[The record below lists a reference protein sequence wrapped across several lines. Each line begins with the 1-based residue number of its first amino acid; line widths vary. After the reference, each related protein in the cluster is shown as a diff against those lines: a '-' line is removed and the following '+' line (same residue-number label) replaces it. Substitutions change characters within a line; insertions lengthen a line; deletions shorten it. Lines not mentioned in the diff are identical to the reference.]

1 MQDEINRQ
9 ILSAFF
15 VVLKPIARI
24 LLRFGIGFREF
35 AEVAKTAYVDVAS
48 KDFGLRGRPTN
59 ISRVAVMTGLTRKEV
74 RRLRDKINEGKS
86 ALVVKTTPLT
96 DVIHHWHADSEF
108 TDSNGNP
115 ITLKFSSDEPHSFS
129 ELVRRYGGDIPPGA
143 MRTELKRVGAVVE
156 EENGD
161 LSVLKRT
168 FRAEEDHDSLITSLI
183 HGVYPLLANVNHNSD
198 SSNSGDPWQQFV
210 TYTNSVR
217 KSDVPR
223 LRRISG
229 DRLTEFAKSIDDLFM
244 AYETL
249 YEDGDSGE
257 EKSTLAVGVYY
268 FEERD
273 KDDTFRW

>member
-48 KDFGLRGRPTN
+48 RDFGLRGRPTN

-74 RRLRDKINEGKS
+74 RRLRDKINDGQS
-86 ALVVKTTPLT
+86 SLVVKTTPLS
-96 DVIHHWHADSEF
+96 DVLHHWHADTEF
-108 TDSNGNP
+108 TDTNGKP
-115 ITLKFSSDEPHSFS
+115 LSLEFSSDGTSSFS
-129 ELVRRYGGDIPPGA
+129 ELVRKYGGDIPPGA
-143 MRTELKRVGAVVE
+143 MRTELKRVGAVTE
-156 EENGD
+156 DDGGR

-183 HGVYPLLANVNHNSD
+183 HGVYPLLANVNHNSN
-198 SSNSGDPWQQFV
+198 SSNSDEPWQQFV

-229 DRLTEFAKSIDDLFM
+229 DRLAEIAKSIDDLLM

-249 YEDGDSGE
+249 YEDGDTGE

-273 KDDTFRW
+273 KDDTFQW

>member
-9 ILSAFF
+9 ILSAFY

-35 AEVAKTAYVDVAS
+35 AEVAKTAFVDVAS

-74 RRLRDKINEGKS
+74 RRLRDKINEGQS
-86 ALVVKTTPLT
+86 SLVVKTTPLL
-96 DVIHHWHADSEF
+96 DVLHHWHADSDF
-108 TDSNGNP
+108 TDANGNP
-115 ITLKFSSDEPHSFS
+115 LSLQFSSNDAVSFT
-129 ELVRRYGGDIPPGA
+129 ELVRKFGGDIPPGA
-143 MRTELKRVGAVVE
+143 MRTELKRVGAVAE
-156 EENGD
+156 QENGD
-161 LSVLKRT
+161 LTVVKRT

-198 SSNSGDPWQQFV
+198 SSNAGEPWQQFV

-249 YEDGDSGE
+249 YEDGETNE

-273 KDDTFRW
+273 KDDSFQW

>member
-74 RRLRDKINEGKS
+74 RRLRDKLNEGDDS
-86 ALVVKTTPLT
+86 LVVKSTPLW
-96 DVIHHWHADSEF
+96 DVLHHWHADDQF
-108 TDSNGNP
+108 TDAGGKP
-115 ITLKFSSDEPHSFS
+115 LELEFGSSDKSSFS
-129 ELVRRYGGDIPPGA
+129 ELVRKYGGDIPPGA

-156 EENGD
+156 MEDGK
-161 LSVLKRT
+161 LKVLQRT
-168 FRAEEDHDSLITSLI
+168 FRAEEDHDSLIASLI
-183 HGVYPLLANVNHNSD
+183 HAVYPLLATVNHNVD
-198 SSNSGDPWQQFV
+198 SERKGNTWKQRIA
-210 TYTNSVR
+210 YTQSVR

-223 LRRISG
+223 LERIAG
-229 DRLTEFAKSIDDLFM
+229 DRIVEFAESIDDLFM

-249 YEDGDSGE
+249 YDGDE
-257 EKSTLAVGVYY
+257 PKDDTSTLAVGVFY
-268 FEERD
+268 FEERE
-273 KDDTFRW
+273 KDETFKW

>member
-74 RRLRDKINEGKS
+74 RRLRDKLNEGNDS
-86 ALVVKTTPLT
+86 LVVKTTPLT
-96 DVIHHWHADSEF
+96 DVLHYWHADGQF
-108 TDSNGNP
+108 TNDQGEPLVLSFADEGNP
-115 ITLKFSSDEPHSFS
+115 SFS
-129 ELVRRYGGDIPPGA
+129 ELVRKYGGDIPPGA

-156 EENGD
+156 DDDKN
-161 LSVLKRT
+161 LKVINRT
-168 FRAEEDHDSLITSLI
+168 FRAEDDHDSLVACLI
-183 HGVYPLLANVNHNSD
+183 HGVYPLLATVNHNSQ
-198 SSNSGDPWQQFV
+198 SSNVGNTYPQFV

-217 KSDVPR
+217 KSDIPR
-223 LRRISG
+223 LKRISG
-229 DRLTEFAKSIDDLFM
+229 DRLVEFAKSVDDLFM

-249 YEDGDSGE
+249 YEDGDSNE
-257 EKSTLAVGVYY
+257 ETNTIAVGVYY
-268 FEERD
+268 FEEHD
-273 KDDTFRW
+273 KDESYKW